1 MKQEHVIETRPT
13 VKTRS
18 TNKMHRSIVIHKS
31 IGFSVKRRKG
41 TIQTYLDA
49 EKLLALIAVS
59 EIQDITVL
67 YLLYDKKDR

>member
-1 MKQEHVIETRPT
+1 
-13 VKTRS
+13 
-18 TNKMHRSIVIHKS
+18 MHRSIVIHKS

-49 EKLLALIAVS
+49 EKLLALIAFS